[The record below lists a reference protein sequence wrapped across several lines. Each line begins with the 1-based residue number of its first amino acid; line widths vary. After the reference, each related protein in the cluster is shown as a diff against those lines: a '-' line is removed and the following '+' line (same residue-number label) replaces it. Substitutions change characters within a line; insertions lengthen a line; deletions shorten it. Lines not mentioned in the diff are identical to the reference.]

1 VTEINLS
8 LESGCYRID
17 DKRTQIGRH
26 CSCNIVMADVS
37 VSGVHA
43 EVLHERDHFELVD
56 LGSKL
61 ESIMT
66 VTANDWLETCR
77 PAPPDRKAGVGK
89 KNCVVSI
96 FQGSGILWLVAPL
109 LLASLACGSA
119 PAAQDVSQI
128 ALMLASVSAPEE
140 RDFRNPFL
148 EALTDDPKVKE
159 TESRNPRQPAEET
172 ELPGTTPDDLHNLRV
187 YLHDVRA
194 PSIGLTTA
202 SINYV
207 IHVSNPNDR
216 VIKGPVLVYEGFIGD
231 VGISVGRTFIPDIPA
246 QGHRRYQ
253 SGFIVSYIDLGR
265 SLVEAIRE
273 REFSFRIEGT
283 ITSEGQ
289 EARFATTFEV
299 RREAL

>member
-1 VTEINLS
+1 MVAVT
-8 LESGCYRID
+8 
-17 DKRTQIGRH
+17 T
-26 CSCNIVMADVS
+26 
-37 VSGVHA
+37 
-43 EVLHERDHFELVD
+43 
-56 LGSKL
+56 
-61 ESIMT
+61 
-66 VTANDWLETCR
+66 
-77 PAPPDRKAGVGK
+77 
-89 KNCVVSI
+89 
-96 FQGSGILWLVAPL
+96 
-109 LLASLACGSA
+109 
-119 PAAQDVSQI
+119 PAAQDVSN
-128 ALMLASVSAPEE
+128 ARRAPAPASTLDESK
-140 RDFRNPFL
+140 FHNPFL
-148 EALTDDPKVKE
+148 EALTEDPE
-159 TESRNPRQPAEET
+159 ARDPQTGDALQRTEESEAA
-172 ELPGTTPDDLHNLRV
+172 GTTPQDLHNLRV